1 MRILATSFW
10 QLIPLQSG
18 RANPEGNAKPKKI
31 ESPSVKR
38 KSLDR
43 ELEEAKRLARRIARS
58 TECPTFYT
66 EKRREVEASLRLLR
80 SSPLV
85 RECLN
90 LVSER
95 EDGIGHGIG
104 HSRKVAIDAG
114 AISLVE
120 YAPFRHRSEVRR
132 IVLLAHLAG
141 VLHDIRRLEKDH
153 SQASATEAGMLL
165 TRFDLA
171 EREVH
176 AITSAIRNHEAF
188 REAETLGDPLAQ
200 FLSDALYDADKFRWG
215 PDNFTEMLWD
225 MVEYRKAS
233 LDALLKRFLRG
244 MEGIKRIR
252 KTFRTQTGR
261 IYGPDFIDRG
271 IEIGMKLYATILQ
284 LKS

>member
-1 MRILATSFW
+1 
-10 QLIPLQSG
+10 
-18 RANPEGNAKPKKI
+18 
-31 ESPSVKR
+31 
-38 KSLDR
+38 LDR
-43 ELEEAKRLARRIARS
+43 ELEEAKRLARRIARATGS
-58 TECPTFYT
+58 PRFYT
-66 EKRREVEASLRLLR
+66 EKKREGEASRRMFR

-90 LVSER
+90 ILNER
-95 EDGIGHGIG
+95 ENGIGHGIG

-114 AISLVE
+114 AITLVE
-120 YAPFRHRSEVRR
+120 YAPFRQRSEIRR
-132 IVLLAHLAG
+132 MVLLAHVAG
-141 VLHDIRRLEKDH
+141 ILHDVKRLEKH
-153 SQASATEAGMLL
+153 HAQASAAEAGMLL

-171 EREVH
+171 EREVQ
-176 AITSAIRNHEAF
+176 AVTSAIRNHEAF
-188 REAETLGDPLAQ
+188 RVAEILEDPLAQ

-233 LDALLKRFLRG
+233 LDALLTRFLPG

-252 KTFRTQTGR
+252 ETFRTDTGK

-271 IEIGMKLYATILQ
+271 IEIGMKFYTDILQ

>member
-1 MRILATSFW
+1 
-10 QLIPLQSG
+10 
-18 RANPEGNAKPKKI
+18 
-31 ESPSVKR
+31 
-38 KSLDR
+38 LDR
-43 ELEEAKRLARRIARS
+43 ELEEAKILARKIARS
-58 TECPTFYT
+58 TGPPRFYA
-66 EKRREVEASLRLLR
+66 EKGREVEGSRRLFR

-95 EDGIGHGIG
+95 EGGIGHGIG

-114 AISLVE
+114 AIVLVE
-120 YAPFRHRSEVRR
+120 YAPFRKRSEVRR
-132 IVLLAHLAG
+132 IVLLAHVAG

-153 SQASATEAGMLL
+153 AQASAVEAGMLL
-165 TRFDLA
+165 ARFDLS
-171 EREVH
+171 EKEVQ
-176 AITSAIRNHEAF
+176 AVTGAIRNHEAF
-188 REAETLGDPLAQ
+188 REAESLEDALAQ
-200 FLSDALYDADKFRWG
+200 FISDALYDADKFRWG

-252 KTFRTQTGR
+252 ETFRTHTGK

-271 IEIGMKLYATILQ
+271 IEIGMRFYTDMLQ
-284 LKS
+284 SKS

>member
-1 MRILATSFW
+1 M
-10 QLIPLQSG
+10 
-18 RANPEGNAKPKKI
+18 
-31 ESPSVKR
+31 
-38 KSLDR
+38 DR

-58 TECPTFYT
+58 TGTPAFYT
-66 EKRREVEASLRLLR
+66 KKRKEVEASRRLFR
-80 SSPLV
+80 SSPLI
-85 RECLN
+85 RQCLD
-90 LVSER
+90 LVKER
-95 EDGIGHGIG
+95 EGGIGHGIG

-120 YAPFRHRSEVRR
+120 YAPFRQQPEVRR
-132 IVLLAHLAG
+132 IVLLSHVAG

-153 SQASATEAGMLL
+153 ARASAGEAGMVL

-171 EREVH
+171 DREVL
-176 AITSAIRNHEAF
+176 AVTGAIRNHEAF
-188 REAETLGDPLAQ
+188 REAEILEDPLAQ

-252 KTFRTQTGR
+252 ETFRTHTGR

-271 IEIGMKLYATILQ
+271 IEIGMKFYADILQ
-284 LKS
+284 SKS

>member
-1 MRILATSFW
+1 MF
-10 QLIPLQSG
+10 
-18 RANPEGNAKPKKI
+18 
-31 ESPSVKR
+31 
-38 KSLDR
+38 
-43 ELEEAKRLARRIARS
+43 
-58 TECPTFYT
+58 
-66 EKRREVEASLRLLR
+66 R

-85 RECLN
+85 RECLD
-90 LVSER
+90 LVSGR

-120 YAPFRHRSEVRR
+120 YAPFRQRSEVRR
-132 IVLLAHLAG
+132 MVLLAYVAG

-153 SQASATEAGMLL
+153 AQVSAGEAALL
-165 TRFDLA
+165 LARFDLA
-171 EREVH
+171 DREVA
-176 AITSAIRNHEAF
+176 AITGAIRNHEAF
-188 REAETLGDPLAQ
+188 REAETLADPLAQ

-233 LDALLKRFLRG
+233 LDALLKRFLKG
-244 MEGIKRIR
+244 MEGITRIR
-252 KTFRTQTGR
+252 ETFRTRTGK

-271 IEIGMKLYATILQ
+271 IEIGMKFYTAMLE

>member
-1 MRILATSFW
+1 MF
-10 QLIPLQSG
+10 
-18 RANPEGNAKPKKI
+18 
-31 ESPSVKR
+31 
-38 KSLDR
+38 
-43 ELEEAKRLARRIARS
+43 
-58 TECPTFYT
+58 
-66 EKRREVEASLRLLR
+66 R
-80 SSPLV
+80 SSPLL

-95 EDGIGHGIG
+95 EGGIGHGVG

-120 YAPFRHRSEVRR
+120 YAPFRQRSEVRQ
-132 IVLLAHLAG
+132 IVLLAHVAG
-141 VLHDIRRLEKDH
+141 ALHDIRRLEKDH
-153 SQASATEAGMLL
+153 ALLSAGEAGMFL

-171 EREVH
+171 DGEVH
-176 AITSAIRNHEAF
+176 AITGAIRNHEAF
-188 REAETLGDPLAQ
+188 REAEILEDPLAQ

-252 KTFRTQTGR
+252 ETFRTQTGK

-271 IEIGMKLYATILQ
+271 IEIGMKFYTAMLK

>member
-1 MRILATSFW
+1 
-10 QLIPLQSG
+10 
-18 RANPEGNAKPKKI
+18 
-31 ESPSVKR
+31 
-38 KSLDR
+38 LDR
-43 ELEEAKRLARRIARS
+43 ELEEAKRLARKIARS
-58 TECPTFYT
+58 TGSPLFYT
-66 EKRREVEASLRLLR
+66 EKRREVEGSRRLFG
-80 SSPLV
+80 SAPLV
-85 RECLN
+85 RQCLN
-90 LVSER
+90 LLRER

-120 YAPFRHRSEVRR
+120 YAPFRKRSEVRR
-132 IVLLAHLAG
+132 IVLLSHVAG
-141 VLHDIRRLEKDH
+141 VLHDIRRMEKDH
-153 SQASATEAGMLL
+153 AQASAAEAEMLL

-171 EREVH
+171 EREMQ

-188 REAETLGDPLAQ
+188 RAAEILEDPLAQ

-233 LDALLKRFLRG
+233 LDALLARFLRG

-252 KTFRTQTGR
+252 ETFRTNTGK

-271 IEIGMKLYATILQ
+271 IEIGMKFYTAMLQ
-284 LKS
+284 SKS

>member
-1 MRILATSFW
+1 M
-10 QLIPLQSG
+10 
-18 RANPEGNAKPKKI
+18 
-31 ESPSVKR
+31 
-38 KSLDR
+38 DR

-58 TECPTFYT
+58 TGSPAFYT
-66 EKRREVEASLRLLR
+66 EKRREVEASRRLFG

-85 RECLN
+85 RECLD
-90 LVSER
+90 LLSER
-95 EDGIGHGIG
+95 EGGIGHGIG

-120 YAPFRHRSEVRR
+120 YGQFRQKSEVRR
-132 IVLLAHLAG
+132 IVLLAHVAG

-153 SQASATEAGMLL
+153 AQASAGEAGMLL

-171 EREVH
+171 DREVL
-176 AITSAIRNHEAF
+176 AITGAIRNHEAF
-188 REAETLGDPLAQ
+188 RAAEILEDPLAQ

-225 MVEYRKAS
+225 MVEYRRAS
-233 LDALLKRFLRG
+233 LDALLKRFLQG

-252 KTFRTQTGR
+252 DTFRTQTGK

-271 IEIGMKLYATILQ
+271 IEIGMKFYTDILQ
-284 LKS
+284 SKS